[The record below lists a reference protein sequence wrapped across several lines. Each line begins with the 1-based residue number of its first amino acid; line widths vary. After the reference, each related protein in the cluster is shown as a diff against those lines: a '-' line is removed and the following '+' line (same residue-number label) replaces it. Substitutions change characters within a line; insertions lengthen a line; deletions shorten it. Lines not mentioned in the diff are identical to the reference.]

1 MEELKKLIRDVHDF
15 PKKGI
20 IFKDIAPL
28 IGNPSAFK
36 KVIDS
41 LALRHAGKKID
52 KVVSVEAR
60 GFIFGAALAYC
71 IGAGIIPVRKPGKLP
86 YKTTS
91 IEYELEYG
99 TDKLEIHDD
108 AISAGDNVII
118 VDDLLA
124 TGGTI
129 NAVSK
134 LVEKNGGIIK
144 EIDFVIELSFLE
156 GRKKLLGM
164 PIFSLLTF

>member
-1 MEELKKLIRDVHDF
+1 MEELKKLIRDVPDF

-41 LALRHAGKKID
+41 LALRHTGKKID

-60 GFIFGAALAYC
+60 GFIFGSALAYC
-71 IGAGIIPVRKPGKLP
+71 IGAGIVPIRKPGKLP

-108 AISAGDNVII
+108 AICAGDNVII

-156 GRKKLLGM
+156 GRKKLPGR